1 MIDLMEV
8 QRVRTC
14 ELRGLRSIAALVPH
28 AGAMVL
34 LGRVEVWDADGI
46 LCRAVSH
53 LDASNPLRRDGQ
65 LAACCGIEYALQA
78 AVLHGALTAGGVA
91 QRAGRVAALRAVAL
105 HVERLDV
112 AGFGELRV
120 AARLERQEGAG
131 IIYALDVQAAD
142 GTPLLSGRAAIA
154 LPA

>member
-1 MIDLMEV
+1 MIDPM
-8 QRVRTC
+8 RVP
-14 ELRGLRSIAALVPH
+14 LRSIAALVPH

-34 LGRVEVWDADGI
+34 LGRVEAWDADGI

-53 LDASNPLRRDGQ
+53 MDAGNPLRRDGQ

-78 AVLHGALTAGGVA
+78 AALHGALTAGGVA
-91 QRAGRVAALRAVAL
+91 QRAGHVAALRAVAL

-131 IIYALDVQAAD
+131 IIYMLDVQAAD
-142 GTPLLSGRAAIA
+142 GTPLLSGRAAVA